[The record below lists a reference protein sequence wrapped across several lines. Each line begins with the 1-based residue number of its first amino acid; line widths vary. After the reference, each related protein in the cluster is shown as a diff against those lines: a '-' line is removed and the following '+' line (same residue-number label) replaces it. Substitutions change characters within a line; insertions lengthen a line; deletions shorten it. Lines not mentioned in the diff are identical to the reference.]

1 MTARKAAKRA
11 STAKKAA
18 KTVKTSAEERPQ
30 RARTRTRSGSPAP
43 KPQAKPQP
51 KPQPKP
57 DPQREQP
64 QSEQSPSPTPPPPP
78 PPPPPKAN
86 APESSHL
93 VTRAARPTV
102 SPVEP
107 APIAPLPERPE
118 VAVKRA
124 PKPANTPQRRAKPR
138 PPSIPVAADPT
149 PPPPPAPPRTPK
161 PKPSPP
167 PPPAPVAPTAPN
179 PQVAPAAPTDPT
191 PWPEAAFDRLYTH
204 SVSGLVRQV
213 DLITGN
219 PGFARHA
226 VRRAFDLAWQRWP
239 EVAADP
245 DPVGWVRA
253 AAYEYALAPWQ
264 QWVPGHRTHPR
275 AAARTLRGSERDG
288 AVRAAVLRL
297 SPSQRQ
303 ALVLYDGLGL
313 DLPVAAAESEAS
325 TVATASRIT
334 QARAALSA
342 AVPELGDEAPARL
355 KAILAEPDPEPAPGT
370 APGTG
375 TAVTPKVPEVPEVP
389 AARVRDASER
399 GVRRRT
405 LGAVALTALIAGAT
419 GAALVVT
426 YDRVGDLPHR
436 ARPTQVTAPAT
447 PAPGQGAPDAGRI
460 GRPGPAKPPKQT
472 TTPSKPVKP
481 VKPVEPPAQAPRL
494 PPER

>member
-1 MTARKAAKRA
+1 M
-11 STAKKAA
+11 
-18 KTVKTSAEERPQ
+18 
-30 RARTRTRSGSPAP
+30 
-43 KPQAKPQP
+43 
-51 KPQPKP
+51 
-57 DPQREQP
+57 
-64 QSEQSPSPTPPPPP
+64 
-78 PPPPPKAN
+78 
-86 APESSHL
+86 
-93 VTRAARPTV
+93 
-102 SPVEP
+102 
-107 APIAPLPERPE
+107 
-118 VAVKRA
+118 
-124 PKPANTPQRRAKPR
+124 
-138 PPSIPVAADPT
+138 
-149 PPPPPAPPRTPK
+149 
-161 PKPSPP
+161 
-167 PPPAPVAPTAPN
+167 
-179 PQVAPAAPTDPT
+179 
-191 PWPEAAFDRLYTH
+191 
-204 SVSGLVRQV
+204 SGLVRQV

-342 AVPELGDEAPARL
+342 AVPELGDQAPARL
-355 KAILAEPDPEPAPGT
+355 KAILTEPEQDAEPDPKT
-370 APGTG
+370 GTG
-375 TAVTPKVPEVPEVP
+375 TAGAQEVP
-389 AARVRDASER
+389 AARVRVASER

-405 LGAVALTALIAGAT
+405 LSAVALTALIAGAT

-426 YDRVGDLPHR
+426 YDRVGELPHR
-436 ARPTQVTAPAT
+436 AQPTPVTAPPSAT
-447 PAPGQGAPDAGRI
+447 PGQGVPEAGRI
-460 GRPGPAKPPKQT
+460 GRPGPAKPTRQT
-472 TTPSKPVKP
+472 TAPSKPVKP
-481 VKPVEPPAQAPRL
+481 IKPNKPAESPAQAPRL

>member
-1 MTARKAAKRA
+1 M
-11 STAKKAA
+11 
-18 KTVKTSAEERPQ
+18 
-30 RARTRTRSGSPAP
+30 SG
-43 KPQAKPQP
+43 
-51 KPQPKP
+51 
-57 DPQREQP
+57 
-64 QSEQSPSPTPPPPP
+64 
-78 PPPPPKAN
+78 
-86 APESSHL
+86 
-93 VTRAARPTV
+93 
-102 SPVEP
+102 
-107 APIAPLPERPE
+107 I
-118 VAVKRA
+118 
-124 PKPANTPQRRAKPR
+124 
-138 PPSIPVAADPT
+138 
-149 PPPPPAPPRTPK
+149 
-161 PKPSPP
+161 
-167 PPPAPVAPTAPN
+167 
-179 PQVAPAAPTDPT
+179 
-191 PWPEAAFDRLYTH
+191 
-204 SVSGLVRQV
+204 VRQV

-355 KAILAEPDPEPAPGT
+355 KAILADPDPAPGT
-370 APGTG
+370 DLGTDPGAG
-375 TAVTPKVPEVPEVP
+375 TAITPEVPEVP

-405 LGAVALTALIAGAT
+405 LSAVALTALIAGAT

-426 YDRVGDLPHR
+426 YDRVGELPHR
-436 ARPTQVTAPAT
+436 ARPTSVTAPPSAT
-447 PAPGQGAPDAGRI
+447 PRQGVPEAGRI
-460 GRPGPAKPPKQT
+460 GRPGPARPTQR
-472 TTPSKPVKP
+472 TTPPIKPVKP
-481 VKPVEPPAQAPRL
+481 VKPAEPPAQAPLL

>member
-1 MTARKAAKRA
+1 MTARKAAKQA

-18 KTVKTSAEERPQ
+18 KTVKTSAEERPK
-30 RARTRTRSGSPAP
+30 RARTRTRAGSPAP

-57 DPQREQP
+57 DPQPEQP
-64 QSEQSPSPTPPPPP
+64 QSQQPPSPSPTAPP

-93 VTRAARPTV
+93 VTRATRPAV

-138 PPSIPVAADPT
+138 PPAIPVAADPT

-167 PPPAPVAPTAPN
+167 PPPAPVAPN
-179 PQVAPAAPTDPT
+179 PPAAPAAPTDPT

-355 KAILAEPDPEPAPGT
+355 KAILAEPDPEPARGT
-370 APGTG
+370 DPGTG
-375 TAVTPKVPEVPEVP
+375 TGVAPEVP

-447 PAPGQGAPDAGRI
+447 PAPGQGVPDTGRI

-472 TTPSKPVKP
+472 TTPSKPAKP
-481 VKPVEPPAQAPRL
+481 VKPAEPPAQAPRL

>member
-1 MTARKAAKRA
+1 M
-11 STAKKAA
+11 
-18 KTVKTSAEERPQ
+18 
-30 RARTRTRSGSPAP
+30 
-43 KPQAKPQP
+43 
-51 KPQPKP
+51 
-57 DPQREQP
+57 
-64 QSEQSPSPTPPPPP
+64 
-78 PPPPPKAN
+78 
-86 APESSHL
+86 
-93 VTRAARPTV
+93 
-102 SPVEP
+102 
-107 APIAPLPERPE
+107 
-118 VAVKRA
+118 
-124 PKPANTPQRRAKPR
+124 
-138 PPSIPVAADPT
+138 
-149 PPPPPAPPRTPK
+149 
-161 PKPSPP
+161 
-167 PPPAPVAPTAPN
+167 
-179 PQVAPAAPTDPT
+179 
-191 PWPEAAFDRLYTH
+191 
-204 SVSGLVRQV
+204 RQV

-342 AVPELGDEAPARL
+342 AVPELGDQAPARL
-355 KAILAEPDPEPAPGT
+355 KAILTEPEQDAEPDPKT
-370 APGTG
+370 GTG
-375 TAVTPKVPEVPEVP
+375 TAGTQEVP
-389 AARVRDASER
+389 AARVRVASER

-405 LGAVALTALIAGAT
+405 LSAVALTALIAGAT

-426 YDRVGDLPHR
+426 YDRVGELPHR
-436 ARPTQVTAPAT
+436 TQPTPVTAPPSAT
-447 PAPGQGAPDAGRI
+447 PGQGVPEAGRI
-460 GRPGPAKPPKQT
+460 GRPGPAKPTQQT
-472 TTPSKPVKP
+472 TAPSKPVKP
-481 VKPVEPPAQAPRL
+481 TKPNKPAESPAQAPRL

>member
-1 MTARKAAKRA
+1 M
-11 STAKKAA
+11 
-18 KTVKTSAEERPQ
+18 
-30 RARTRTRSGSPAP
+30 
-43 KPQAKPQP
+43 
-51 KPQPKP
+51 
-57 DPQREQP
+57 
-64 QSEQSPSPTPPPPP
+64 
-78 PPPPPKAN
+78 
-86 APESSHL
+86 
-93 VTRAARPTV
+93 
-102 SPVEP
+102 
-107 APIAPLPERPE
+107 
-118 VAVKRA
+118 
-124 PKPANTPQRRAKPR
+124 
-138 PPSIPVAADPT
+138 
-149 PPPPPAPPRTPK
+149 
-161 PKPSPP
+161 
-167 PPPAPVAPTAPN
+167 
-179 PQVAPAAPTDPT
+179 
-191 PWPEAAFDRLYTH
+191 
-204 SVSGLVRQV
+204 RQV
-213 DLITGN
+213 DLVTGN

-342 AVPELGDEAPARL
+342 AVPELGDQAPARL
-355 KAILAEPDPEPAPGT
+355 KAILADPDPRT
-370 APGTG
+370 ATDPGTG
-375 TAVTPKVPEVPEVP
+375 TGKAGTQEVP
-389 AARVRDASER
+389 AARVRVASER

-405 LGAVALTALIAGAT
+405 LSAVALTALIAGAT

-426 YDRVGDLPHR
+426 YDRVGELPHR
-436 ARPTQVTAPAT
+436 ARPTQVTAPPSAT
-447 PAPGQGAPDAGRI
+447 PRQGVPEAGRI

-472 TTPSKPVKP
+472 AAPSKPVKP
-481 VKPVEPPAQAPRL
+481 IKPSKPAEPPAQAPRL